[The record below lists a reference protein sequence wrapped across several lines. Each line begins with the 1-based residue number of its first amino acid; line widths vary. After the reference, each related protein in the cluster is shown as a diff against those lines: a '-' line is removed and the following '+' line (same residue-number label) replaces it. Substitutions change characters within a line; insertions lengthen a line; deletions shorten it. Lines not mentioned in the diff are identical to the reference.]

1 MLKLRGGTAAN
12 ADQDEIF
19 REIFL
24 QKLPLT
30 VRTALAIH
38 KGKTLCDLA
47 EMVDNMV
54 EVQGP
59 QQKVRV
65 KLQGQVDMLQ
75 QEDPQIA
82 TLNSEI
88 KKIWRA
94 IQSQSKLQSET
105 TTPKPEICWYH
116 ERFGAKTTK
125 CREPCTFR
133 PKTARRPAPERSP
146 GDWQLSS

>member
-1 MLKLRGGTAAN
+1 MLKLRGGTAAD

-24 QKLPLT
+24 QKLP
-30 VRTALAIH
+30 RTALAIH
-38 KGKTLCDLA
+38 KGKTLRDLA
-47 EMVDNMV
+47 EMADNMV

-59 QQKVRV
+59 QQN
-65 KLQGQVDMLQ
+65 LQGQVDMLQ

-94 IQSQSKLQSET
+94 IQSESKLQSET

-116 ERFGAKTTK
+116 ERFGA
-125 CREPCTFR
+125 
-133 PKTARRPAPERSP
+133 
-146 GDWQLSS
+146 